1 METSG
6 SKGEVKTERCNEA
19 EASAVIEAAGAAATD
34 GTEFTAKVAG
44 DAPIEATAAVASKF
58 AGDAAIEAAEK
69 AEIKVESGP
78 VDHVER
84 RVEETSVPAG
94 EASEDVKMED
104 VNVAG
109 HGSNDA
115 TDVSNLATEA
125 SQGATDGS
133 NDANKD
139 DGTGDVGAASDK
151 DGDTAKDDAEARSAN
166 PAMDDDSAANCSSP
180 RATSPRANDA
190 SAMSPPR
197 DPAVA
202 ALGVETNGDTP
213 PPSKPGA
220 GTPSFSVGTP
230 SVAADTPRQ
239 KNISPDSQSSLVDPG
254 LVADENAAPFTISQW
269 QQLEQQALI
278 SSTSSPA
285 PPSLLN
291 SSTRSIPPRTRLA
304 NHPTA
309 LAVTDQKYCERHM
322 HRGRN
327 RLGKSR
333 RLSDKATA
341 GSSLSI
347 QAASSEGPMGCVEG
361 TCSAMTDTC
370 TDTPCHKG
378 LVPKFELGSVSKME
392 IGSVSKLRLNT
403 DDVGSTVTRGS
414 PPPPL
419 ALPPPAQPVGA
430 DQARTP
436 ASKTSGLGCSKQL
449 AIELSPENTGSPVP
463 TNQQPHDP
471 ACTPSATAA
480 PAASASAVTGSDTA
494 AAPPSRAMFTP
505 FGLPEPTPAPS
516 TSSAPPP
523 EAASNSKLLVSGGS
537 DCYNPQQPQQQ
548 QQQQQQQQPFEQ
560 QQQQQPFEQQQH
572 FGADPRLQKSQSMP
586 CHSSGSSNGRIQ
598 LQLNGSLGPRLTSTF
613 QPGHSIVEGDEGSPA
628 PMPPQ
633 QPQQQHA
640 LMPSRSMPPRQQQS
654 GASNALYSQQQQPA
668 GRMGSPPRM
677 QRSTSL
683 VLGGGQRLCLQ
694 VPPSGNS
701 RTPVSSSGMAPAG
714 AAAGADTA
722 GAGGGNGVGQLQPGH
737 YQLQTGGRGPNGAP
751 QQQQGMDQAGQPQPQ
766 QTPYTP
772 QQGQSRQGAAQRGE
786 ACKFSSRALVLSGEP
801 ESPETHPLVSA
812 RSAYS
817 DGAPKAQQPL
827 QQQQMRVQPVQGQQQ
842 PMNVQHQAQ
851 PQPQHQPQPQ
861 VSVQQAPLQQ
871 ASVMQPQPMQ
881 TTAMSGP
888 PQPMRAPRGSMLP
901 PPPPNVQPPLQQ
913 QQPHSQ
919 TLPMPLGG
927 LASSSSTTSSTS
939 SGGGVKVPLLRLPSL
954 VQRPP
959 AHPSPLGP
967 PPSSLSSHGSGL
979 SASSMASPI
988 GTPVGTPM
996 GAPHSNPYVL
1006 TRCSS
1011 VPEPRHGR
1019 PHLMRSQSMFESP
1032 RKSFIHP
1039 PSACADDR
1047 QQQQQPPQQQ
1057 QSGLSIDM
1065 FFSDDS
1071 PWEEASA
1078 LIGRSP
1084 NLGPLPCVED
1094 ADDCGLISGPPSQYF
1109 SVNPSDSQDAFLA
1122 A

>member
-239 KNISPDSQSSLVDPG
+239 KNISPDSQSSLVNPG
-254 LVADENAAPFTISQW
+254 LVADEIAAPFTISQW

-278 SSTSSPA
+278 FKYLVSGAAVPPELIDSLYSTSDSPRQSPDGPA
-285 PPSLLN
+285 SWATPLKDAEPL
-291 SSTRSIPPRTRLA
+291 RCRRTDGKKWRCSRE
-304 NHPTA
+304 
-309 LAVTDQKYCERHM
+309 AVTDQKYCERHM

-548 QQQQQQQQPFEQ
+548 QQQQQQQ
-560 QQQQQPFEQQQH
+560 PFEQQQH

-628 PMPPQ
+628 PMLPQ

-737 YQLQTGGRGPNGAP
+737 YQLQTGGRGPNGA
-751 QQQQGMDQAGQPQPQ
+751 
-766 QTPYTP
+766 
-772 QQGQSRQGAAQRGE
+772 
-786 ACKFSSRALVLSGEP
+786 
-801 ESPETHPLVSA
+801 
-812 RSAYS
+812 
-817 DGAPKAQQPL
+817 
-827 QQQQMRVQPVQGQQQ
+827 
-842 PMNVQHQAQ
+842 
-851 PQPQHQPQPQ
+851 
-861 VSVQQAPLQQ
+861 
-871 ASVMQPQPMQ
+871 
-881 TTAMSGP
+881 
-888 PQPMRAPRGSMLP
+888 
-901 PPPPNVQPPLQQ
+901 PPLQQ

-1032 RKSFIHP
+1032 RKSFVAAPSDQYCP
-1039 PSACADDR
+1039 PPLDLLNGSDAPAA
-1047 QQQQQPPQQQ
+1047 QQQQPPQQQ

>member
-78 VDHVER
+78 VDDVER

-278 SSTSSPA
+278 FKYLVSGAAVPPELIDSLYSTSDSPRQSPDGPA
-285 PPSLLN
+285 SWATPLKDAEPL
-291 SSTRSIPPRTRLA
+291 RCRRTDGKKWRCSRE
-304 NHPTA
+304 
-309 LAVTDQKYCERHM
+309 AVTDQKYCERHM

-737 YQLQTGGRGPNGAP
+737 YQLQTGGRVMQP

-827 QQQQMRVQPVQGQQQ
+827 QQQQMR
-842 PMNVQHQAQ
+842 
-851 PQPQHQPQPQ
+851 
-861 VSVQQAPLQQ
+861 
-871 ASVMQPQPMQ
+871 
-881 TTAMSGP
+881 
-888 PQPMRAPRGSMLP
+888 
-901 PPPPNVQPPLQQ
+901 PPLQQ

-1032 RKSFIHP
+1032 RKSFVAAPSDQYCP
-1039 PSACADDR
+1039 PPLDLLNGSDAPAA
-1047 QQQQQPPQQQ
+1047 QQQQPPQQQ